1 MIFGSLYGL
10 LLLPILLST
19 IGPPTEIAV
28 RDRRDRSSA
37 CPAPSPDIR
46 RKIRKIK
53 TLPSHYFSRKEF
65 PRVQSDI
72 SLSVIQEESESVR
85 SHHQSSHEIVVQPEF
100 VVETT
105 ITNPPPLR
113 THSRNFSPHPV
124 IDEAS
129 VSRLP
134 APVLLMTNPSA
145 EQKVLVDSPV
155 PASDSE
161 NPESP
166 ISRDSPMSDS
176 SSSGASTMSRPS
188 SAHSFAHFAQ
198 PQTVTTKVTTT
209 AKLKVELHAPFYESR
224 ADSSSSSSSSASRT
238 RTGRDFKNRKCY
250 R

>member
-10 LLLPILLST
+10 LLLPILLSM
-19 IGPPTEIAV
+19 IGPPAEIVA
-28 RDRRDRSSA
+28 RDRCRDRTSTGS

-113 THSRNFSPHPV
+113 TYSRNFSPPV
-124 IDEAS
+124 MDEA
-129 VSRLP
+129 VSHHLP
-134 APVLLMTNPSA
+134 PAVPLISNPFA
-145 EQKVLVDSPV
+145 VQKVLVDSPV

-176 SSSGASTMSRPS
+176 SSSGASTMSRPG
-188 SAHSFAHFAQ
+188 SAHFPP

-209 AKLKVELHAPFYESR
+209 AKLKVELHAPYFESR
-224 ADSSSSSSSSASRT
+224 ADSSSSNSSTTSRARTSS
-238 RTGRDFKNRKCY
+238 RDFKTRRNCR
-250 R
+250 

>member
-10 LLLPILLST
+10 LLLPILLSM
-19 IGPPTEIAV
+19 IGPPAEILV
-28 RDRRDRSSA
+28 RDRCRDRSSSSGS

-105 ITNPPPLR
+105 ITNPSLR
-113 THSRNFSPHPV
+113 THSRNFSPPV
-124 IDEAS
+124 MDEA
-129 VSRLP
+129 VSHHLP
-134 APVLLMTNPSA
+134 PLLPLMSNPFA
-145 EQKVLVDSPV
+145 AQKILVDSPV

-166 ISRDSPMSDS
+166 ISRDSPMSDC

-188 SAHSFAHFAQ
+188 SAHFSQ

-209 AKLKVELHAPFYESR
+209 AKLKVELHAPYFESR
-224 ADSSSSSSSSASRT
+224 ADSSSSNSSTTSRA
-238 RTGRDFKNRKCY
+238 RATGRDFKSRRNCR
-250 R
+250 